1 MPRLRL
7 FTTLFVLGAV
17 LVGLALYLEG
27 RRGPTGEDFDL
38 SEMPFLR
45 VPLQALQ
52 DDAGITTVFT
62 VPDSPQWKRIT
73 SAWGDPGFMVFA
85 APEPR
90 SVYRFD
96 QLDLAVTV
104 TVGGRVV
111 PVESV
116 VFIPYMRNRVG
127 VQGGAVEN
135 RPGMP
140 HTGVVFRAEP
150 GADVTLHIV
159 ARSPRSL
166 PQGELIVKREW
177 SGAQKDHM
185 IAPPVESLVA
195 IPKMLGLGFF
205 FLAAGLAA
213 LREWRKRNG

>member
-1 MPRLRL
+1 MPRFRP

-17 LVGLALYLEG
+17 LVSLAFYLEG
-27 RRGPTGEDFDL
+27 RRGPTEEDFDL
-38 SEMPFLR
+38 SETPFLR

-52 DDAGITTVFT
+52 NDVGITTVFT

-85 APEPR
+85 APESA
-90 SVYRFD
+90 SVYHFD

-104 TVGGRVV
+104 TVGGRAV
-111 PVESV
+111 PVEPV

-127 VQGGAVEN
+127 VQGGAVED
-135 RPGMP
+135 RTRMP

-150 GADVTLHIV
+150 GADVTLHVV

-177 SGAQKDHM
+177 SGAEKDHLVALS
-185 IAPPVESLVA
+185 IEGLVA
-195 IPKMLGLGFF
+195 IPKMLGLGLVV
-205 FLAAGLAA
+205 LAAGFAA
-213 LREWRKRNG
+213 LGEWRKRG